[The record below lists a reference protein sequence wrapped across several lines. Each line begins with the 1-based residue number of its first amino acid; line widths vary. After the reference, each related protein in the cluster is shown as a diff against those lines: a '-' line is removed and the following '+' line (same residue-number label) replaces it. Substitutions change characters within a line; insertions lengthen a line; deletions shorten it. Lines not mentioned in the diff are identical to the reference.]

1 MDLVLEKP
9 YCIIVLTFFTP
20 IIRLK
25 RSKSAPLNLRLDFIR
40 KMVLYYGKS
49 IKIIGLKALIYMIW
63 SIQENRQ
70 MTECWSGNMLKNRLL
85 LSGLMTPSFP

>member
-9 YCIIVLTFFTP
+9 YCIIALTFFTP

-63 SIQENRQ
+63 SIQGNRH
-70 MTECWSGNMLKNRLL
+70 K
-85 LSGLMTPSFP
+85 P